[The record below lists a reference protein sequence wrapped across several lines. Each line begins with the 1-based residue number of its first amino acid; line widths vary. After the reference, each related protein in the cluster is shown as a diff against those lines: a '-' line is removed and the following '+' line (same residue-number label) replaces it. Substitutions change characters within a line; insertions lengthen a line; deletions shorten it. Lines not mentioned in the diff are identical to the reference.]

1 MFRKRH
7 IIVSL
12 IAASLSLVL
21 WHGTRGIVNMLSF
34 LNPVERALANFHMT
48 DLFCEAENGNY
59 PQDTSS
65 VITIVDM
72 SEVFNRAELA
82 TIIEHIDNLKPA
94 IIGVDIRFDGER
106 DDHFGNE
113 RLIETVHNTNSPII
127 WANMLSNWSDEEK
140 QFTKVLHSFF
150 VDRGIKVEEG
160 FTNVQHDFNGGT
172 VRSYGIKRQAEG
184 LTYYSLPTRL
194 AIAMDSTILKKYDDC
209 NNSLLTRLAIAMTGD
224 STILKKYDDCN
235 IRYSSTHFPIVP
247 FDKIT
252 ENADL
257 IRDRIVILGAI
268 DDKRDMHYCPIGPTS
283 GISIIAFATNTL
295 INDNAPKELSFGWMV
310 LLSLFLI
317 WFAEVMHETFR
328 WGVSHIKWLRA
339 IAERGILD
347 GIYILLYLMLVL
359 VLIDY
364 FVFKLT
370 SYYYDTAF
378 IIMSILLLDTS
389 RQIYDYIKENT
400 SRKANFKFH

>member
-21 WHGTRGIVNMLSF
+21 WNGTRGILNMLSF

-82 TIIEHIDNLKPA
+82 TIIEHIDNLQPA

-113 RLIETVHNTNSPII
+113 RLIETVLNTNSPII

-160 FTNVQHDFNGGT
+160 FTNVQHDINGGT

-184 LTYYSLPTRL
+184 LTYYSLP
-194 AIAMDSTILKKYDDC
+194 
-209 NNSLLTRLAIAMTGD
+209 TRLAIAMTGD

-257 IRDRIVILGAI
+257 IRNRIVILGAI

-317 WFAEVMHETFR
+317 WFAEVMHETFL
-328 WGVSHIKWLRA
+328 WGVSHIKWLRT

>member
-21 WHGTRGIVNMLSF
+21 WNGTRGILNMLSF

-72 SEVFNRAELA
+72 SEVFNRVELA
-82 TIIEHIDNLKPA
+82 TIIEHIDNLQPA

-113 RLIETVHNTNSPII
+113 RLIETVLNTNSPII

-160 FTNVQHDFNGGT
+160 FTNVQHDINGGT

-194 AIAMDSTILKKYDDC
+194 AIAMKGDSTILKKYD
-209 NNSLLTRLAIAMTGD
+209 
-224 STILKKYDDCN
+224 DDCN

-257 IRDRIVILGAI
+257 IRNRIVILGAI

-317 WFAEVMHETFR
+317 WFAEVMHETFL
-328 WGVSHIKWLRA
+328 WGVSHIKWLRT

-389 RQIYDYIKENT
+389 RLIYDYIKENT

>member
-1 MFRKRH
+1 MFHKRH

-21 WHGTRGIVNMLSF
+21 WNGTRGIVNMLSF
-34 LNPVERALANFHMT
+34 LNPVERALSNFHMT

-82 TIIEHIDNLKPA
+82 TIIEHIDSLQPT

-113 RLIETVHNTNSPII
+113 RLIETVLNTNSPII

-160 FTNVQHDFNGGT
+160 FTNVQHDINGGT

-194 AIAMDSTILKKYDDC
+194 AIAMK
-209 NNSLLTRLAIAMTGD
+209 GD
-224 STILKKYDDCN
+224 STILKKYDDNCN

-257 IRDRIVILGAI
+257 IRNRIVILGAI

-295 INDNAPKELSFGWMV
+295 INDNAPKELFFGWMV

-317 WFAEVMHETFR
+317 WFAEVMHETFL
-328 WGVSHIKWLRA
+328 WGVSHIKWLRT

>member
-21 WHGTRGIVNMLSF
+21 WNGTRGILNMLSF

-82 TIIEHIDNLKPA
+82 TIIEHIDNLQPA

-113 RLIETVHNTNSPII
+113 RLIETVLNTNSPII

-160 FTNVQHDFNGGT
+160 FTNVQHDINGGT

-194 AIAMDSTILKKYDDC
+194 AIAMKGDSTILKKYD
-209 NNSLLTRLAIAMTGD
+209 
-224 STILKKYDDCN
+224 DDCN

-247 FDKIT
+247 YDKIT

-257 IRDRIVILGAI
+257 IRNRIVILGAI

-317 WFAEVMHETFR
+317 WFAEVMHETFL
-328 WGVSHIKWLRA
+328 WGVSHIKWLRT

>member
-21 WHGTRGIVNMLSF
+21 WNGTRGIVNMLSF
-34 LNPVERALANFHMT
+34 LNPVERALSNFHMT

-82 TIIEHIDNLKPA
+82 TIIEHIDNLQPT

-113 RLIETVHNTNSPII
+113 RLIETVLNTNSPII
-127 WANMLSNWSDEEK
+127 WANMLSNWSDEKK

-160 FTNVQHDFNGGT
+160 FTNVQHDINGGT

-194 AIAMDSTILKKYDDC
+194 AIAME
-209 NNSLLTRLAIAMTGD
+209 GD
-224 STILKKYDDCN
+224 STILKKYDDNCN

-268 DDKRDMHYCPIGPTS
+268 DDKRDIHYCPIGPTS

-317 WFAEVMHETFR
+317 WFAEVMHETFL
-328 WGVSHIKWLRA
+328 WGVSHIKWLRT

>member
-21 WHGTRGIVNMLSF
+21 WKGTRGIVNMLSF

-82 TIIEHIDNLKPA
+82 TIIEHIDNLQPA

-113 RLIETVHNTNSPII
+113 RLIETVRNTNSPII

-160 FTNVQHDFNGGT
+160 FTNVQHDINGGT

-194 AIAMDSTILKKYDDC
+194 AIAMKRDSTILKKYD
-209 NNSLLTRLAIAMTGD
+209 
-224 STILKKYDDCN
+224 DDCN

-257 IRDRIVILGAI
+257 IRKRIVILGAI

-317 WFAEVMHETFR
+317 WFAEVMHETFL
-328 WGVSHIKWLRA
+328 WGVSHIKWLRT